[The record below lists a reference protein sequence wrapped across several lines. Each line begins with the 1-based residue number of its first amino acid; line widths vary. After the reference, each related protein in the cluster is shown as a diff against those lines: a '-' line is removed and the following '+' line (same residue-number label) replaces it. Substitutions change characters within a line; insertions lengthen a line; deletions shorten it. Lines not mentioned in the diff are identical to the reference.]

1 MPRTSTPAPKGGID
15 GKTGRAVNR
24 ARLRII
30 AVCCIAAAQLA
41 GCQGTAAPAAVPQG
55 SVAVYFSPHGGCTEA
70 IVAEIAKARKTVKVQ
85 AYSFTSA
92 PIARALVEAKRRG
105 VEVLV
110 ILDKSQRTER
120 GSMARFLQDAGV
132 PVWIDALQG
141 RGIAHSKIILI
152 DAPGSSGG
160 TVITGSFN
168 FTRSAEEENA
178 ENLLIIRGHAD
189 LMAAY
194 LANFQERLGHAER
207 F

>member
-105 VEVLV
+105 VEVV
-110 ILDKSQRTER
+110 VVLDKSQRTEKY
-120 GSMARFLQDAGV
+120 SSATFLHNEGV
-132 PVWIDALQG
+132 PVWIDAKHA
-141 RGIAHSKIILI
+141 IAHNKIILI
-152 DAPGSSGG
+152 DGAV
-160 TVITGSFN
+160 VITGSFN
-168 FTRSAEEENA
+168 FTRAAEEQNA
-178 ENLLIIRGHAD
+178 ENLLVIHDSGA
-189 LMAAY
+189 LVAAY
-194 LANFQERLGHAER
+194 VKNFQEHLGHSEKYEGLDTSR
-207 F
+207 